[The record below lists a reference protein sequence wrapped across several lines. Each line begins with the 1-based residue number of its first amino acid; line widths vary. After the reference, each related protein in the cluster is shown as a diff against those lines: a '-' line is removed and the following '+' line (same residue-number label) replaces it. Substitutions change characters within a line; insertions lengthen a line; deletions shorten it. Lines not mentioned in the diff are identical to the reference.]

1 MEIDKKFLQEN
12 FNEDIDDIKKGHST
26 TTFYI
31 QNEGK
36 LKPRS
41 QNTPNNVDT
50 AERVLQIATGHG
62 NRVYQNPL
70 QFAIAVKGF
79 EDWCIEK
86 NVAPSY
92 AGLAYYLNISKDT
105 LVKYTNDNTQYV
117 CYSIVDNTTGDYIFS
132 TNDKSKL
139 DRYIST
145 FYLVEKLDINQNV
158 TYSEIQNVNSL
169 KENIETFD
177 RTISISDKIDN
188 NEFSVV
194 ESVTTFAQ
202 VIAPINNLLEMVN
215 INKAEVARNPA
226 WHIFLAKNNFGRTTQ
241 YVDQVQQQISV
252 NNPLDEMTDEE
263 ILKAAQSRPQD

>member
-31 QNEGK
+31 ENQGK
-36 LKPRS
+36 MKPRTTS
-41 QNTPNNVDT
+41 TPNNVNT
-50 AERVLQIATGHG
+50 AERVLQIATGNS

-105 LVKYTNDNTQYV
+105 LIKYTKDNTQYV
-117 CYSIVDNTTGDYIFS
+117 CYSIVDNLTGEYIFS
-132 TNDKSKL
+132 TNEKAKL

-145 FYLVEKLDINQNV
+145 FYLVEKLDLNQNV
-158 TYSEIQNVNSL
+158 TYSEIKSINSI
-169 KENIETFD
+169 KENIEEFD
-177 RTISISDKIDN
+177 KVLSVRDKLDN
-188 NEFSVV
+188 NEFSIV
-194 ESVTTFAQ
+194 ESTTTFAK
-202 VIAPINNLLEMVN
+202 VLAPVNNLLEMVN
-215 INKAEVARNPA
+215 ISKAEVARNPA

-263 ILKAAQSRPQD
+263 ILKAAQSRPQE